1 MAEHITAS
9 YRKKREETRY
19 KIYITECLRILT
31 ENTTHFIV
39 PGDGNITYGTYM
51 KKSWYEPKKKAEKE
65 NRDNRSI
72 EEIAADIMSRAG
84 LKFKGVSKNG

>member
-9 YRKKREETRY
+9 YRKKQEEIRY
-19 KIYITECLRILT
+19 KSYITDCLRILT
-31 ENTTHFIV
+31 ENTTHFII
-39 PGDGNITYGTYM
+39 PGYGDITYGTYM
-51 KKSWYEPKKKAEKE
+51 KKPWYEPKKKAEKE
-65 NRDNRSI
+65 NQDNRSV